1 MAPVQG
7 RPFLTAAWRDLLM
20 INWAVDPALLMPH
33 LPRGVELDAW
43 EGRHFVSLVGFQ
55 FLDTRLWGVP
65 IPFHQKFCE
74 VNLRFYVRRRT
85 AQETRRGVVFIREI
99 VARRAVTAL
108 ARWLYNENYHTLPMR
123 ADVALRNGGCHVEY
137 AWRDRAAWGHLAAE
151 STAPWQ
157 AADPAA
163 QFITEHYW
171 GYTRQRD
178 GGTMEYRVDHP
189 VWRVRPPAS
198 FHVQGEFQK
207 LYGDALGHHLQCP
220 PDSAFIAEGS
230 TVAVFCGQRLREHG

>member
-43 EGRHFVSLVGFQ
+43 EGRHFVSLVGFR
-55 FLDTRLWGVP
+55 FLGTRLCGVP
-65 IPFHQKFCE
+65 IPFHQEFCE
-74 VNLRFYVRRRT
+74 VNLRFYVRRKV
-85 AQETRRGVVFIREI
+85 AQEVRRGVVFIREI

-108 ARWLYNENYHTLPMR
+108 ARWLYNENYHTLPMQ
-123 ADVALRNGGCHVEY
+123 ADVMMRDDACRLAY
-137 AWRDRAAWGHLAAE
+137 AWRGRTAWGRLQAE

-189 VWRVRPPAS
+189 AWRVRPAS
-198 FHVQGEFQK
+198 AFHVDGDFVE
-207 LYGDALGHHLQCP
+207 LYGDVLGRQLRCP
-220 PDSAFIAEGS
+220 PDSVFIAEGS
-230 TVAVFCGQRLREHG
+230 PVAVFGGRRLSEHG